1 MAEVIKYDEKKAAEE
16 KLEQAETQAVADEK
30 EAYLG
35 MLKKDSRFQQFV
47 VRDIIKDELDRL
59 GRLDNI
65 PIGDDFQ
72 KMGELVVI
80 NAAARKTLQA
90 ILTRVL

>member
-1 MAEVIKYDEKKAAEE
+1 MAEVVKYDEKKATEE
-16 KLEQAETQAVADEK
+16 KLEQAEAQVVADEK
-30 EAYLG
+30 EAYLAA
-35 MLKKDSRFQQFV
+35 LKKDHRFQQFV
-47 VRDIIKDELDRL
+47 VRDIIKVELDRL
-59 GRLDNI
+59 GSLDTI
-65 PIGDDFQ
+65 PIGDDFK

>member
-1 MAEVIKYDEKKAAEE
+1 MAEVVKYDEKKAAEE
-16 KLEQAETQAVADEK
+16 KLVQAEEQAVADEK
-30 EAYLG
+30 EAYLDA
-35 MLKKDSRFQQFV
+35 LKKDHRFQQFV
-47 VRDIIKDELDRL
+47 VRDIIKAELDRL
-59 GRLDNI
+59 GSLDTI
-65 PIGDDFQ
+65 PIGDDFK